1 MYVKINLLPKS
12 YYETKAA
19 KGLIWLFAA
28 ILIAMIIGGIFW
40 KISIDKQIAEV
51 QNKIDVANQY
61 KSQIDAIEAEITNRQ
76 NEVAYYQIR
85 VDAIQKV
92 LDFNKTIH
100 EPFDEVARWTY
111 EKVQYTSL
119 SINGTSVTIRGRA
132 RSLNDVARYILNL
145 YQASDTFNPGSITL
159 TVDGMGS
166 GTGTGSAMGGRP
178 GMPGGAGTP
187 GMPAGAGAPGMPAG
201 AGTPGMPAGA
211 GAPGMPGGSGMSPAA
226 IAAPATSAPT
236 TSAMTG
242 APINPSGAPGAM
254 PGAPGAMGAGMPGG
268 VAGMPGATIGNS
280 SSSTWINF
288 TVSATLK
295 KALSTPTFSLTPA
308 VSSDMTGM
316 GGMGSGMGGA
326 MGPGMGMGS
335 MPGSVNGIP
344 GAAAIPGA
352 SQMAAGSPGQRAAN
366 ASSDED

>member
-40 KISIDKQIAEV
+40 KIAIDKQIAEV
-51 QNKIDVANQY
+51 QNKIDIANGY
-61 KSQIDAIEAEITNRQ
+61 KSQIDAINQEITNRQ

-119 SINGTSVTIRGRA
+119 TINGTSVTIRGRA
-132 RSLNDVARYILNL
+132 RSLNDIARYILNL
-145 YQASDTFNPGSITL
+145 YQASDTFNPGTITL

-166 GTGTGSAMGGRP
+166 GTGSSTTMGGP
-178 GMPGGAGTP
+178 GGMPGSPSGMPGA
-187 GMPAGAGAPGMPAG
+187 PAGATGMPGAPG
-201 AGTPGMPAGA
+201 
-211 GAPGMPGGSGMSPAA
+211 GMPGAAGATPPMAGGAGMSPSA

-242 APINPSGAPGAM
+242 RPNGAPGAIGAPAGM
-254 PGAPGAMGAGMPGG
+254 PGGAGMPGMPGG
-268 VAGMPGATIGNS
+268 VSGMPGVTIGNS

-295 KALSTPTFSLTPA
+295 KALSSPGFSLTP
-308 VSSDMTGM
+308 VSQDASGMGMGAGMGMGTGM
-316 GGMGSGMGGA
+316 G
-326 MGPGMGMGS
+326 MGPGMGAG

-366 ASSDED
+366 SSSDD

>member
-40 KISIDKQIAEV
+40 KIQIDKQIAEV
-51 QNKIDVANQY
+51 QQKIDVANGY
-61 KSQIDAIEAEITNRQ
+61 KNQIDAINQEISNRQ

-145 YQASDTFNPGSITL
+145 YQATDTFNPGSITL

-166 GTGTGSAMGGRP
+166 GTGASGAMGGRP
-178 GMPGGAGTP
+178 GMPGAPSGMSGAP
-187 GMPAGAGAPGMPAG
+187 GAPGAMPGGPSAMPGAPAGAPGA
-201 AGTPGMPAGA
+201 
-211 GAPGMPGGSGMSPAA
+211 MPGGSGMSPAA

-242 APINPSGAPGAM
+242 APVNRPGMPGAPGAM
-254 PGAPGAMGAGMPGG
+254 PGAMGAGMPGG
-268 VAGMPGATIGNS
+268 ISGMPGATLGNS

-295 KALSTPTFSLTPA
+295 KALTSPGFSLA
-308 VSSDMTGM
+308 SASQDM
-316 GGMGSGMGGA
+316 SGMGGA
-326 MGPGMGMGS
+326 MGPGMGGAMGPGMGAG

-366 ASSDED
+366 ASSNED